1 MTSAEDA
8 VNIIEGKQKRVQT
21 EQSKAGN
28 AQTSAGSDQ
37 TSVTSMVGSHPKK
50 KSKEVSKAQN
60 LIKTVIRKLTPMKQ
74 PAETSA

>member
-1 MTSAEDA
+1 MTSAEGAAD
-8 VNIIEGKQKRVQT
+8 IIEGKWKCVQT
-21 EQSKAGN
+21 KQSKGGD